1 MKPQRAR
8 EHAMRANAKRRL
20 CAGAARDLASV
31 WSYIWL
37 RLSDSVTPLAACT
50 HATHSRL
57 KSHRCYSQRL
67 TSTLS
72 VPTGRQSTCLH
83 SLLSFFVF
91 LSVSLEVTVTS
102 LHPTRLCRVAVFS
115 IKPTFSL
122 SVRQHRESGGLTL
135 QCTHVLSRRVPLCS
149 LLIQTTVLS
158 LQFSL
163 LPRTTHNALLHRV
176 LYSLHEVLECTQHS
190 VHSKSYALDCTQH

>member
-1 MKPQRAR
+1 MQGVA
-8 EHAMRANAKRRL
+8 
-20 CAGAARDLASV
+20 
-31 WSYIWL
+31 
-37 RLSDSVTPLAACT
+37 LSTSAVTPFRSFVQ
-50 HATHSRL
+50 THSRL

-102 LHPTRLCRVAVFS
+102 LHPPRLCRVAVFS

-163 LPRTTHNALLHRV
+163 LPWSFIAPMPASACRDPGGV
-176 LYSLHEVLECTQHS
+176 QH
-190 VHSKSYALDCTQH
+190 V